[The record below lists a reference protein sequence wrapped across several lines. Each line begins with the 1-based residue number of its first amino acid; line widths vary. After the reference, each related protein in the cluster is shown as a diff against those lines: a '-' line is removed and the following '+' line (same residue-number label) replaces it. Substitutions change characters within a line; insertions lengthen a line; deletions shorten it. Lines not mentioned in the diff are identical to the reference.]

1 MHQRTVKKI
10 AEKYLAE
17 CVEVYGESKFKQTT
31 PYLVLERNTTSNNSD
46 PDLLGEYIQDSNEII
61 LYFSNIKTTVEVIRT
76 VVHEYIHY
84 LQSPTWM
91 TRYYNMGYGY
101 YDHPYEIAAFS
112 EEDNWIGLF

>member
-1 MHQRTVKKI
+1 MHQRTVKKL

-17 CVEVYGESKFKQTT
+17 CIEVYGESKFQLSSPHLSVERS
-31 PYLVLERNTTSNNSD
+31 PYSDALD
-46 PDLLGEYIQDSNEII
+46 PDLLGEYIHDTNEII
-61 LYFSNIKTTVEVIRT
+61 IYFSNIKTTTEVIRT
-76 VVHEYIHY
+76 IVHEYMHH

-112 EEDNWIGLF
+112 EEDKWVDLF